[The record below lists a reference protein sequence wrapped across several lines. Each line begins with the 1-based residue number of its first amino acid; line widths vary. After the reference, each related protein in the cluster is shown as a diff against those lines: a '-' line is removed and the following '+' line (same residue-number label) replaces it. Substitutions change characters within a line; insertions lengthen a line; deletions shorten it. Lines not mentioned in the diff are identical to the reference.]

1 MAMDAELELEMFGP
15 ADDASEEDVPMTAA
29 RKFMVFEV
37 LMKHPRILV
46 GAAERVC
53 LKFKATPEAR
63 RAAMIAGI
71 IPPLGMGG
79 KRGGVQY
86 MAQIDIL

>member
-1 MAMDAELELEMFGP
+1 MDAELELEMFGP
-15 ADDASEEDVPMTAA
+15 VDDAMDGDVAMSAA
-29 RKFMVFEV
+29 RKLEVFDL
-37 LMKHPRILV
+37 LMKRPRILV

-53 LKFKATPEAR
+53 LEFKATLEER

-79 KRGGVQY
+79 KRGGGLIY
-86 MAQIDIL
+86 GAN